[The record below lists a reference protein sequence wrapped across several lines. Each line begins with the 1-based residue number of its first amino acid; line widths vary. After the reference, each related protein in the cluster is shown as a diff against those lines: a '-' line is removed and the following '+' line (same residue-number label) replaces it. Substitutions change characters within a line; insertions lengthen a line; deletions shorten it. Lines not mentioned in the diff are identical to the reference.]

1 MISDAVLKAWREER
15 MENVS
20 GKRSCWKGGA
30 YALENV
36 EKGNWSRKASV
47 SHRGKES
54 LRQEGAGVRG
64 QRNPSWKVDLASEER
79 WTSISTL
86 GFSVARL

>member
-36 EKGNWSRKASV
+36 EKGNWSRNVFSNQQRWERDVFHLLAQAA
-47 SHRGKES
+47 ES
-54 LRQEGAGVRG
+54 DI
-64 QRNPSWKVDLASEER
+64 N
-79 WTSISTL
+79 
-86 GFSVARL
+86 